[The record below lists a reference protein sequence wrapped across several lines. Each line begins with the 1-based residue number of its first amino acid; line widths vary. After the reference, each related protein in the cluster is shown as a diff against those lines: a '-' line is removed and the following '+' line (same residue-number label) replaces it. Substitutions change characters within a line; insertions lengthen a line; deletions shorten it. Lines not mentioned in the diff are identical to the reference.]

1 MRSFSCQTCGHLLSF
16 ENVACVRCG
25 AELGFCVDELD
36 LVVVHPAATPDAPTA
51 SPTGVRPGGGGP
63 RLVHPRAGGNP
74 RPVAWCANR
83 VTIGCNWLVPLDVT
97 SPSAPFCRSCALTR
111 TRPNEGDAAGLEA
124 WARTEEAKR
133 RVVHQLLDRGLPVT
147 PRTPATPH
155 GLAFDLLVPGP
166 GSVLTGHD
174 DGLITIDL
182 TESDDVH
189 REQVRRQMAEPYRTM
204 LGHLRHELGHH
215 YWSVLVE
222 PDVATKARVE
232 ACFGDGD
239 VDYQQALDAHYRDGP
254 PAAWAE
260 QYVSAYATMHPW
272 EDWAETFA
280 HVLHIEDAVQTAAAF
295 GLRVQPRVEDLTELD
310 GVSAAP
316 SSTDVEPGP
325 FAEVIDQWLPLT
337 YALNALNRGMGRPD
351 LYPFVL
357 APAVMA
363 KLGLVHDVLDA
374 ARASR

>member
-25 AELGFCVDELD
+25 AELGFCAEDLD
-36 LVVVHPAATPDAPTA
+36 LVVVHPAEPSAASHGDAGPAT
-51 SPTGVRPGGGGP
+51 VR
-63 RLVHPRAGGNP
+63 PRAGGEP
-74 RPVAWCANR
+74 RPVTWCANR
-83 VTIGCNWLVPLDVT
+83 ASAGCNWLVPLDPT
-97 SPSAPFCRSCALTR
+97 GPPDLTGPFCRSCALTR
-111 TRPNEGDAAGLEA
+111 TRPNDGDVVGLEA

-166 GSVLTGHD
+166 EPVLTGHD

-182 TESDDVH
+182 SESDDVH

-222 PDVATKARVE
+222 PDAPTRARVD
-232 ACFGDGD
+232 ACFGDAD
-239 VDYQQALDAHYRDGP
+239 ADYQQALDAHYRDGP
-254 PAAWAE
+254 PAAWPE
-260 QYVSAYATMHPW
+260 RFVSAYATMHPW

-295 GLRVQPRVEDLTELD
+295 GLRVQPRVEELAD
-310 GVSAAP
+310 VAGVSAAP
-316 SSTDVEPGP
+316 ASTEIEPGP
-325 FAEVIDQWLPLT
+325 FAEVIDQWLPLS

-363 KLGLVHDVLDA
+363 KLGLVHDVLDG
-374 ARASR
+374 ARSSN